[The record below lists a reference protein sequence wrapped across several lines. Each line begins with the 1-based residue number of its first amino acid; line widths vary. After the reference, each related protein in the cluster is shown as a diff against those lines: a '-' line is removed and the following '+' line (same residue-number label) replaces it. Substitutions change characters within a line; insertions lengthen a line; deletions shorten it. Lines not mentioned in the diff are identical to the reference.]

1 MERQKGPSSEN
12 ESPETLDDLFIEL
25 FTPEFLDSLPPEQIA
40 VVIYKLK
47 QIEETYETVPSEWLA
62 MKNVLQQRGFLK

>member
-1 MERQKGPSSEN
+1 MEKQKGQAPEN
-12 ESPETLDDLFIEL
+12 ESPETLDDLFMEL
-25 FTPEFLDSLPPEQIA
+25 FTPEFFDGVPPEQIA

-47 QIEETYETVPSEWLA
+47 QIEDTYETVPSEWLA